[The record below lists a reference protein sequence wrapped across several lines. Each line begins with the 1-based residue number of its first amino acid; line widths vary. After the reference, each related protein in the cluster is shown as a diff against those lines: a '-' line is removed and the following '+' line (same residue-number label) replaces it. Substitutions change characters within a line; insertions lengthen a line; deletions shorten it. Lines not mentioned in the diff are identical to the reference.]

1 MSNKVH
7 SHIFLLLKNIDHRER
22 VLKILNNIYLK
33 QFQSRYPC
41 SEINFERT
49 QIGNYTE
56 LLCKDFDK
64 DLHNHPI
71 SRLVFSFSSFE
82 TSTSKSNTYKD
93 FASKGFS
100 IPQK

>member
-1 MSNKVH
+1 MVVKGIFFPLHKQVLDYRVFITEMCNWRGSLWLLTLKV
-7 SHIFLLLKNIDHRER
+7 F
-22 VLKILNNIYLK
+22 
-33 QFQSRYPC
+33 
-41 SEINFERT
+41 
-49 QIGNYTE
+49 
-56 LLCKDFDK
+56 
-64 DLHNHPI
+64 I